1 MKLYNIIFSLL
12 VIFNLSFTQTSS
24 QIISARVISSV
35 DKIKPGNSY
44 QIAIEVQIKEPY
56 HINARKPS
64 EDYLIPTTLDLKSN
78 EGIAIGQY
86 VYPNAV
92 MKNFSFSEKPL
103 AVYQETIYIFTT
115 ISVAPDYTG
124 KEIPLNGTVNYQAC
138 DDQTCQPPAE
148 LSFSQMLPVAGPD
161 EKITPI
167 NKAIFTNRPTAAR
180 ISTEHVEQGGLSTT
194 LAQRGWLITF
204 ALVFLGG
211 LALNLTPCVYPLI
224 PITVSYFGGQA
235 EEKKGSVVSHAGIY
249 VLGMAITYSILG
261 VIAALTGSLFG
272 AALQNPVVLIFI
284 ALVLV
289 ILSLSMFDLYEIQVP
304 AFLSNFAGGA
314 RKGYFGTFFM
324 GLTVGIVAAPCIG
337 PFVLALLTFVGER
350 GDVFLGFWLF
360 FVLAL
365 GLGIPFLFLGIFSSS
380 INKIPR
386 SGAWMI
392 WVRKI
397 FGFILIA
404 VAIYFLNP
412 LIHNLLLYYFAL
424 ALTMLL
430 AGIYMAWIEP
440 TTSNGKIF
448 PVIRNLIGI
457 MFFVMAIFFGTL
469 GIQDYFKNNVQQ
481 ITASAGENTSNQ
493 IQWLTYSSE
502 KLNQAV
508 SSRKP
513 VMIDFYADW
522 CIPCKELDKFTFSD
536 PEVVKL
542 SRQFIMLK
550 VDLTKAS
557 DPGVKELKDSFK
569 IKGVPT
575 LVFIDARG
583 NELSKLRIVGF
594 IEKENFLPIM
604 KNTLGAG

>member
-1 MKLYNIIFSLL
+1 
-12 VIFNLSFTQTSS
+12 
-24 QIISARVISSV
+24 
-35 DKIKPGNSY
+35 
-44 QIAIEVQIKEPY
+44 
-56 HINARKPS
+56 
-64 EDYLIPTTLDLKSN
+64 
-78 EGIAIGQY
+78 
-86 VYPNAV
+86 
-92 MKNFSFSEKPL
+92 
-103 AVYQETIYIFTT
+103 
-115 ISVAPDYTG
+115 
-124 KEIPLNGTVNYQAC
+124 
-138 DDQTCQPPAE
+138 
-148 LSFSQMLPVAGPD
+148 
-161 EKITPI
+161 
-167 NKAIFTNRPTAAR
+167 
-180 ISTEHVEQGGLSTT
+180 
-194 LAQRGWLITF
+194 
-204 ALVFLGG
+204 
-211 LALNLTPCVYPLI
+211 
-224 PITVSYFGGQA
+224 
-235 EEKKGSVVSHAGIY
+235 
-249 VLGMAITYSILG
+249 
-261 VIAALTGSLFG
+261 
-272 AALQNPVVLIFI
+272 
-284 ALVLV
+284 
-289 ILSLSMFDLYEIQVP
+289 
-304 AFLSNFAGGA
+304 
-314 RKGYFGTFFM
+314 
-324 GLTVGIVAAPCIG
+324 
-337 PFVLALLTFVGER
+337 
-350 GDVFLGFWLF
+350 
-360 FVLAL
+360 
-365 GLGIPFLFLGIFSSS
+365 LGIPFLFLAIFSGS

-481 ITASAGENTSNQ
+481 IMASAGENTSNQ